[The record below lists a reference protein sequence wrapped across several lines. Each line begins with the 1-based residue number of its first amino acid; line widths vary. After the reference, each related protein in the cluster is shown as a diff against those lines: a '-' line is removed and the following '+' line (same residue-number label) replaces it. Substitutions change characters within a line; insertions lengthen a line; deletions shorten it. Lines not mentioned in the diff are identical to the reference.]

1 MGVKSLKVGERIMW
15 TFVLVVF
22 VLFLIPGPAV
32 LLTLTQTVKGGLK
45 AGIIT
50 GVGIAVG
57 DLIHTIAAVLGLS
70 AILMT
75 SALAFE
81 LVKYLGAA
89 YLIFLGIKALLEKT
103 KKQPVKASEK
113 KENTAVS
120 FRQALLIELLNPKTA
135 LFFLAFLPQFV
146 QPDGTSVVY
155 QLLVLGLIFVLMSIL
170 YTTLL
175 AFLTSTIGD
184 KFFSKN
190 GRMSRW
196 QGKVVG
202 TIYIGLGLQLVFQS
216 QK

>member
-1 MGVKSLKVGERIMW
+1 MW
-15 TFVLVVF
+15 AFILVVL

-32 LLTLTQTVKGGLK
+32 LLTLTQTVKGGLR

-57 DLIHTIAAVLGLS
+57 DLIHTFAAVLGLS

-81 LVKYLGAA
+81 MVKYLGAA
-89 YLIFLGIKALLEKT
+89 YLIFLGVKALLEKT
-103 KKQPVKASEK
+103 KKLEQPTAK
-113 KENTAVS
+113 KENPAVS

-146 QPDGTSVVY
+146 QQEGAPVVY
-155 QLLVLGLIFVLMSIL
+155 QLLSLGLVFVLMSIL
-170 YTTLL
+170 YTSLL
-175 AFLTSTIGD
+175 ALLASSLGT
-184 KFFSKN
+184 KLFSKESK
-190 GRMSRW
+190 MSRW

>member
-1 MGVKSLKVGERIMW
+1 MLSFI
-15 TFVLVVF
+15 LVVL

-32 LLTLTQTVKGGLK
+32 LLTVTQTAKGGRK

-57 DLIHTIAAVLGLS
+57 DLIHTVAAVLGLS

-81 LVKYLGAA
+81 IVKYLGAA
-89 YLIFLGIKALLEKT
+89 YLIFLGIKSLLERT
-103 KKQPVKASEK
+103 KVQQEK
-113 KENTAVS
+113 PTIEAKKSNPSVS

-146 QPDGTSVVY
+146 HNNGTPVVY
-155 QLLVLGLIFVLMSIL
+155 QLLILGLTFVLMSIL

-175 AFLTSTIGD
+175 AFLTSSIGERLFSNKNS
-184 KFFSKN
+184 KFF
-190 GRMSRW
+190 RW
-196 QGKVVG
+196 QSKVVG
-202 TIYIGLGLQLVFQS
+202 AIYIGLGLQLVLQS
-216 QK
+216 QE

>member
-1 MGVKSLKVGERIMW
+1 MLSFI
-15 TFVLVVF
+15 LVVI

-32 LLTLTQTVKGGLK
+32 LLTISQTAQGGRK
-45 AGIIT
+45 SGIIT
-50 GVGIAVG
+50 GIGIAVG

-81 LVKYLGAA
+81 IVKYLGAA
-89 YLIFLGIKALLEKT
+89 YLIFLGIKSILEKS
-103 KKQPVKASEK
+103 KKQEQPVKKS
-113 KENTAVS
+113 NTATS

-146 QPDGTSVVY
+146 HNNGTPVVY
-155 QLLVLGLIFVLMSIL
+155 QLLLLGLTFVLMSIL

-175 AFLTSTIGD
+175 AFLTSAIGERL
-184 KFFSKN
+184 FSKKN
-190 GRMSRW
+190 RLARW
-196 QGKVVG
+196 QGKIVG
-202 TIYIGLGLQLVFQS
+202 SIYIGLGLQLVIQN

>member
-1 MGVKSLKVGERIMW
+1 LLSFI
-15 TFVLVVF
+15 LVVI

-32 LLTLTQTVKGGLK
+32 LLTISQTAQGGRK
-45 AGIIT
+45 TGIIT
-50 GVGIAVG
+50 GIGIAVG

-81 LVKYLGAA
+81 IVKYLGAA
-89 YLIFLGIKALLEKT
+89 YLIFLGIKSLLEKA
-103 KKQPVKASEK
+103 KKQEK
-113 KENTAVS
+113 PAPKKNNTATS

-146 QPDGTSVVY
+146 HNNGTPVVI
-155 QLLVLGLIFVLMSIL
+155 QLLILGLTFVIMSIL

-175 AFLTSTIGD
+175 AFLTSTIGERI
-184 KFFSKN
+184 FANKN
-190 GRMSRW
+190 SRLARW

-202 TIYIGLGLQLVFQS
+202 SIYIGLGLQLVFQN

>member
-1 MGVKSLKVGERIMW
+1 MLSFIV
-15 TFVLVVF
+15 VVF

-32 LLTLTQTVKGGLK
+32 ILAVTQTVQGGRK

-57 DLIHTIAAVLGLS
+57 DLLHTVAAVAGLS

-81 LVKYLGAA
+81 VVKYLGAA
-89 YLIFLGIKALLEKT
+89 YLVFIGIKSFLDKEKNQQEPT
-103 KKQPVKASEK
+103 SAMKKLRS
-113 KENTAVS
+113 AVS

-146 QPDGTSVVY
+146 HHDGTPVIL
-155 QLLVLGLIFVLMSIL
+155 QLLILGLTFVLMSIL

-175 AFLTSTIGD
+175 AFLTSSIE
-184 KFFSKN
+184 KKLFANQNS
-190 GRMSRW
+190 RLARW

-202 TIYIGLGLQLVFQS
+202 TIYIGLGLQLVLQS

>member
-1 MGVKSLKVGERIMW
+1 MW
-15 TFVLVVF
+15 AFILVVL

-32 LLTLTQTVKGGLK
+32 LLTLTQTVKGGLR

-57 DLIHTIAAVLGLS
+57 DLIHTFAAVLGLS

-81 LVKYLGAA
+81 MVKYLGAA

-103 KKQPVKASEK
+103 KKLEQPTAK
-113 KENTAVS
+113 KESPAVS

-146 QPDGTSVVY
+146 QPGGAPVVN
-155 QLLVLGLIFVLMSIL
+155 QLLSLGLVFVLMSIL
-170 YTTLL
+170 YTSFL
-175 AFLTSTIGD
+175 AFLASSLGNKLFSRKD
-184 KFFSKN
+184 K
-190 GRMSRW
+190 MSRW

>member
-1 MGVKSLKVGERIMW
+1 MW
-15 TFVLVVF
+15 AFILVVL

-32 LLTLTQTVKGGLK
+32 LLTVTQTVKGGLK

-81 LVKYLGAA
+81 MVKYLGAA
-89 YLIFLGIKALLEKT
+89 YLIFLGIKAMLEKT
-103 KKQPVKASEK
+103 KRHDQTVEK
-113 KENTAVS
+113 KTEKPAVS

-146 QPDGTSVVY
+146 RDDGFPVVY
-155 QLLVLGLIFVLMSIL
+155 QLLGLGLTFVLMSIL
-170 YTTLL
+170 YTTTLSFL
-175 AFLTSTIGD
+175 ASSLGN
-184 KFFSKN
+184 KLFSKN
-190 GRMSRW
+190 SRISRW
-196 QGKVVG
+196 QGKIVG
-202 TIYIGLGLQLVFQS
+202 SIYIGLGLQLVFQN

>member
-1 MGVKSLKVGERIMW
+1 ML
-15 TFVLVVF
+15 TFILVVL

-32 LLTLTQTVKGGLK
+32 LLTVTQTAKGGRK

-57 DLIHTIAAVLGLS
+57 DLIHTVAAVLGLS

-81 LVKYLGAA
+81 IVKYLGAA
-89 YLIFLGIKALLEKT
+89 YLIFLGIRSLLEKT
-103 KKQPVKASEK
+103 KLKQEKPVDTK
-113 KENTAVS
+113 KSNPSVS

-146 QPDGTSVVY
+146 HNNGTPVVY
-155 QLLVLGLIFVLMSIL
+155 QLLILGLTFVLMSIL

-175 AFLTSTIGD
+175 AFLTSSIGERL
-184 KFFSKN
+184 FSNKN
-190 GRMSRW
+190 SRFARW

-202 TIYIGLGLQLVFQS
+202 AIYIGLGLQLVLQS

>member
-1 MGVKSLKVGERIMW
+1 MV
-15 TFVLVVF
+15 TFILVVL

-32 LLTLTQTVKGGLK
+32 ILTITQTIRGGFKGGLLT
-45 AGIIT
+45 GI
-50 GVGIAVG
+50 GIAVG

-81 LVKYLGAA
+81 IVKYLGAA
-89 YLIFLGIKALLEKT
+89 YLIYIGILSLI
-103 KKQPVKASEK
+103 QKASNQELRDEIK
-113 KENTAVS
+113 PKSRIS

-146 QPDGTSVVY
+146 KNDGGPVVY
-155 QLLVLGLIFVLMSIL
+155 QLLILGLTFVVMSMM

-175 AFLTSTIGD
+175 AFITSSLGN
-184 KFFSKN
+184 KLLLRNGKWSK
-190 GRMSRW
+190 W
-196 QGKVVG
+196 QNKVVG

>member
-1 MGVKSLKVGERIMW
+1 MLHLKGCRKLLSFI
-15 TFVLVVF
+15 LVVI

-32 LLTLTQTVKGGLK
+32 LLTISQTAQGGRRT
-45 AGIIT
+45 GIIT
-50 GVGIAVG
+50 GIGIAVG
-57 DLIHTIAAVLGLS
+57 DLIHTVAAVLGLS

-81 LVKYLGAA
+81 IVKYLGAA
-89 YLIFLGIKALLEKT
+89 YLIFLGIKSILEKS
-103 KKQPVKASEK
+103 KKQVQPAMK
-113 KENTAVS
+113 KSSSVTS

-146 QPDGTSVVY
+146 HTNGTPVVI
-155 QLLVLGLIFVLMSIL
+155 QLLTLGLTFVLMSIL

-175 AFLTSTIGD
+175 AFLTSSIGERL
-184 KFFSKN
+184 FSNKN
-190 GRMSRW
+190 SRLARW

-202 TIYIGLGLQLVFQS
+202 SIYIGLGLQLVLQS

>member
-1 MGVKSLKVGERIMW
+1 MVAFI
-15 TFVLVVF
+15 LVVL

-32 LLTLTQTVKGGLK
+32 LLTISQTMRGGRKG
-45 AGIIT
+45 GIIT

-57 DLIHTIAAVLGLS
+57 DLIHTVAAVLGLS

-81 LVKYLGAA
+81 IVKYLGAV
-89 YLIFLGIKALLEKT
+89 YLIFLGIKTLLEKS
-103 KKQPVKASEK
+103 KKQDKPVENKAK
-113 KENTAVS
+113 PAVS

-146 QPDGTSVVY
+146 HSNGTPVVY
-155 QLLVLGLIFVLMSIL
+155 QLLTLGLTFVLMSIL

-175 AFLTSTIGD
+175 AFLVSVIGNRL
-184 KFFSKN
+184 KSEN
-190 GRMSRW
+190 GKISRW

-202 TIYIGLGLQLVFQS
+202 SIYIGLGLQLALQG

>member
-1 MGVKSLKVGERIMW
+1 MW
-15 TFVLVVF
+15 AFILVVL

-32 LLTLTQTVKGGLK
+32 LLTLTQTVKGGLR

-57 DLIHTIAAVLGLS
+57 DLLHTVAAVLGLS

-75 SALAFE
+75 SAAAFE
-81 LVKYLGAA
+81 IVKYLGAA

-103 KKQPVKASEK
+103 NKLEQPTAKQEK
-113 KENTAVS
+113 PAVS

-146 QPDGTSVVY
+146 QPEGGPVVY
-155 QLLVLGLIFVLMSIL
+155 QLLSLGLVFVLMSIL
-170 YTTLL
+170 YTSLL
-175 AFLTSTIGD
+175 AFLASSLGT
-184 KFFSKN
+184 KLFSKESKL
-190 GRMSRW
+190 SRW

>member
-1 MGVKSLKVGERIMW
+1 LLSFI
-15 TFVLVVF
+15 LVVL

-32 LLTLTQTVKGGLK
+32 LLTVTQTANGGRT

-57 DLIHTIAAVLGLS
+57 DLIHTVAAVLGLS

-81 LVKYLGAA
+81 IVKYLGAA
-89 YLIFLGIKALLEKT
+89 YLVFIGIKSFLEKAKNQSEPT
-103 KKQPVKASEK
+103 VKTTT
-113 KENTAVS
+113 TAAS

-146 QPDGTSVVY
+146 HNDGTPVVL
-155 QLLVLGLIFVLMSIL
+155 QLLMLGLTFVLMSIM
-170 YTTLL
+170 YTTTL
-175 AFLTSTIGD
+175 AFLTSSIGERL
-184 KFFSKN
+184 FSKQN
-190 GRMSRW
+190 SKFARW

-202 TIYIGLGLQLVFQS
+202 TIYIGLGLQLVLQS